1 MRLSRHPRL
10 SALAAALLAAPV
22 ALGAVPAATSSAT
35 ALSGADAPE
44 QLNYVTKVNV
54 GEQAACTG
62 TLVDPQWVLTA
73 ATCFAADG
81 RPPAGKPAVTTTVTV
96 GRTDLTQTGGS
107 VQQAIWLIP
116 HADRDL
122 VLVRLAAR
130 ITDPAIK
137 PVPLATTPAAA
148 GEKLT
153 KAGFGRTKTEWVPD
167 KLHTG
172 TFTVASTTDTTVD
185 LDGSDT
191 ATVCKGDAGGPA
203 LRTVNGTTEL
213 VAVNSRSWQG
223 GCLGNDP
230 TETRTGAIDTRV
242 DDLGTWV
249 KEVFSREKTT
259 PADIDGDGKDDLVLQ
274 RIDGS
279 VIVHRNL
286 GTSFGAGT
294 VMSAGWSRFLT
305 GTDMGRLY
313 FADITGDGKADLIVH
328 GTDGNV
334 SVRKNM
340 GTYFDGGTHWSAGWG
355 RFVTGTDLGRL
366 YFADITGDGKADLIV
381 HGTDGNV
388 SVRKNMGTYFDGG
401 THWSAGWGRFVTG
414 TDLGRL
420 YFADITGDGKADL
433 IVHGTDGNVSVRKNM
448 GTYFDGGTHWSAGW
462 GRFVTG
468 ADMGRLRFGDST
480 GDGKADMFVHTI
492 ADGKVAVRKNM
503 GTYFDGGT
511 VMITL

>member
-1 MRLSRHPRL
+1 MRLSGRPRL
-10 SALAAALLAAPV
+10 SVLAAALFAAPV
-22 ALGAVPAATSSAT
+22 VLGAVPAAPAT
-35 ALSGADAPE
+35 ALGGADAPA
-44 QLNYVTKVNV
+44 QLNYVAKINV
-54 GEQAACTG
+54 GEQTACTG

-81 RPPAGKPAVTTTVTV
+81 KPPAGKPAATTTVTV

-122 VLVRLAAR
+122 VLVRLATR
-130 ITDPAIK
+130 ITDPAVK

-148 GEKLT
+148 GEELVL
-153 KAGFGRTKTEWVPD
+153 AGFGRTKAEWVPD

-172 TFTVASTTDTTVD
+172 TFTVASTTDTTAD

-223 GCLGNDP
+223 GCLGIDP
-230 TETRTGAIDTRV
+230 TETRTGAVDTRV
-242 DDLGTWV
+242 DDLGSWM
-249 KEVFSREKTT
+249 KEVFSREKIT
-259 PADIDGDGKDDLVLQ
+259 PADIDGDGKDDLILQ

-279 VIVHRNL
+279 IVVHRNL
-286 GTSFGAGT
+286 GSSFGAGT

-305 GTDMGRLY
+305 GTDQGRLY
-313 FADITGDGKADLIVH
+313 FADITGDGKDDLIVH
-328 GTDGNV
+328 GTDGNIA
-334 SVRKNM
+334 VRKNM

-381 HGTDGNV
+381 HGTDGNIA
-388 SVRKNMGTYFDGG
+388 VR
-401 THWSAGWGRFVTG
+401 A
-414 TDLGRL
+414 
-420 YFADITGDGKADL
+420 
-433 IVHGTDGNVSVRKNM
+433 NM

-492 ADGKVAVRKNM
+492 ADGKVAVRTNM
-503 GTYFDGGT
+503 GTYFNGGT